1 MNKQRISVSRGVF
14 RVIATLTITA
24 IGMVAG
30 IELWQHYMLSPWT
43 RDGRVV
49 ANSVT
54 IAAEVSGRIVDVRVR
69 ENQCIKKGDIL
80 FIIDQSTYKAALH
93 SAEATAASN
102 LATMELR
109 QSNAARGHK
118 LTKLSPSAE
127 ELENLDLEA
136 KATEATYQ
144 QALAARDNAKIN
156 FDRTIVYAPVNGYV
170 TNLVLDEGDYA
181 DAGKPVLAIVD
192 SDSFRVEAYLEET
205 KLNFVKVGD
214 SATVIPMSGAA
225 PIKGRV
231 DSIARGIGDT
241 QNPTGTNLLQNVN
254 ATFEWVRLAQ
264 RIPVRI
270 KLVDVPKETIL
281 SSGMTVTVSIIPSHE
296 SERTGLAS
304 VEPAMSPH
312 SSAR

>member
-1 MNKQRISVSRGVF
+1 MSQPGPSVSRGVW
-14 RVIATLTITA
+14 RVIGTFIIAV
-24 IGMVAG
+24 IGVVAG
-30 IELWQHYMLSPWT
+30 VKLWQYYTLSPWT

-54 IAAEVSGRIVDVRVR
+54 IAAEVSGRIVDIRVR
-69 ENQCIKKGDIL
+69 ENQFVKKGAVL
-80 FIIDQSTYKAALH
+80 FIIDQSTYQAALK

-102 LATMELR
+102 LATMQLR
-109 QSNAARGHK
+109 QSNAARGHM
-118 LTKLSPSAE
+118 LTKLSISAQQ
-127 ELENLDLEA
+127 LQDLDLEA
-136 KATEATYQ
+136 QAAGANYQ

-170 TNLVLDEGDYA
+170 TNLVLDVGDYA
-181 DAGKPVLAIVD
+181 DAGKAVLAVVD

-214 SATVIPMSGAA
+214 SATVIPMSGA
-225 PIKGRV
+225 PSIKGIV
-231 DSIARGIGDT
+231 DGIARGIGDT

-270 KLVDVPKETIL
+270 KLINVPKETIL
-281 SSGMTVTVSIIPSHE
+281 SSGMTVTVSIVPRRQ
-296 SERTGLAS
+296 SE
-304 VEPAMSPH
+304 
-312 SSAR
+312 

>member
-1 MNKQRISVSRGVF
+1 MSRQGPSVSRGVL
-14 RVIATLTITA
+14 RVIGTFIIAV
-24 IGMVAG
+24 IGVVAAVK
-30 IELWQHYMLSPWT
+30 LWQYYMLSPWT

-54 IAAEVSGRIVDVRVR
+54 IAAEVSGRIVDIRVR
-69 ENQCIKKGDIL
+69 ENQFVKKGAVL
-80 FIIDQSTYKAALH
+80 FIIDQSTYQAALQ

-102 LATMELR
+102 LATKQLR

-118 LTKLSPSAE
+118 LTKLSISDE
-127 ELENLDLEA
+127 QLEDLDLDA
-136 KATEATYQ
+136 KAAEANYQ

-156 FDRTIVYAPVNGYV
+156 LDRTIVYAPVNGYV
-170 TNLVLDEGDYA
+170 TNLVLDQGDYA
-181 DAGKPVLAIVD
+181 DIGKAVMAVVD

-214 SATVIPMSGAA
+214 TATVIPMSGAP
-225 PIKGRV
+225 PINGQV

-241 QNPTGTNLLQNVN
+241 QNPTGTNLLQDVN

-270 KLVDVPKETIL
+270 KLIDVPKETIL
-281 SSGMTVTVSIIPSHE
+281 SSGMTVTVSIVPRRQ
-296 SERTGLAS
+296 SEGSISLG
-304 VEPAMSPH
+304 SP
-312 SSAR
+312 